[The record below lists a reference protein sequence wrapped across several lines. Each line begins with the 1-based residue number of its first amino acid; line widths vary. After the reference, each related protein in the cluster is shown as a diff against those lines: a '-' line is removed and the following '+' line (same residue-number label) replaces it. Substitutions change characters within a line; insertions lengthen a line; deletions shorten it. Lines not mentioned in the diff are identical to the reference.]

1 MFRFLLRKPASLYII
16 LLLLITGCDKVPEYS
31 PPEVIKQDA
40 PSMSAK
46 NIDILFS
53 DSGKVEARLISPLLN
68 RYGGE
73 SPYVELPEG
82 FIIYVY
88 DSLQRVS
95 STITGKKGV
104 RRDYARVMEAW
115 GDVVVRNELKNEQLA
130 TEHLI
135 WDENRRR
142 IWSDV
147 KVTITRPGQLI
158 TGTSMESNDTFTRY
172 TISNMSGEMVVSND
186 SI

>member
-1 MFRFLLRKPASLYII
+1 MFRYLTRIPA
-16 LLLLITGCDKVPEYS
+16 LLLFILISAITGCDKGPEYV
-31 PPEVIKQDA
+31 PPEAVKKDA

-172 TISNMSGEMVVSND
+172 TITNMSGEMIVSND

>member
-1 MFRFLLRKPASLYII
+1 MFRYLSRIPASLFLI
-16 LLLLITGCDKVPEYS
+16 LIFVTTGCDKGPEYS
-31 PPEVIKQDA
+31 PPEVIRQDA

-73 SPYVELPEG
+73 APYVELPEG

-115 GDVVVRNELKNEQLA
+115 GNVIVRNEIKKEQLV

-147 KVTITRPGQLI
+147 MVTITRPGQLI

-172 TISNMSGEMVVSND
+172 TITNMSGEMVVNND